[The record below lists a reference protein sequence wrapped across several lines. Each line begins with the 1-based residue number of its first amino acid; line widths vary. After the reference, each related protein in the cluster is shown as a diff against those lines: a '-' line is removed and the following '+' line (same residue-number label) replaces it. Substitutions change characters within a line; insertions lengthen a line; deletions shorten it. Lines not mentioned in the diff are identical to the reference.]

1 MEVGKAQAT
10 SCGCCCL
17 GTLHLAGIGSW
28 AWLIWWRLLP
38 PFPRVHWKGQSKPPG
53 EHVAVE
59 CGTHV
64 AFVPLSFAGHPHSI
78 TALSLKILAGTCDC
92 TLATTAGLSE
102 ALSPPTVTTMLLS
115 ESS

>member
-64 AFVPLSFAGHPHSI
+64 AFVPL
-78 TALSLKILAGTCDC
+78 
-92 TLATTAGLSE
+92 TTE
-102 ALSPPTVTTMLLS
+102 PQFCRSPPLYYCFIFKNTGWHL
-115 ESS
+115 